1 MHGTFSRNSGAR
13 MHFDAVIVGGGM
25 VGAAA
30 ALGLAQNGFQV
41 ALVEQEAPSAFDA
54 ESPPDLRLSAIGY
67 ASVAILRQL
76 GAWTNVEQMRSAPYR
91 RLETWEWDS
100 ARVAFDA
107 SELSL
112 PELGYMV
119 ENRVLQRALWQS
131 LENTQGVT
139 FLCPRHLKQLDYD
152 APVWRVTLDDDSV
165 IETTLVVG
173 ADGAQSRVRQWAG
186 IGVSGWQYR
195 QSCMLISVRTE
206 GPQQDVTWQQFTPEG
221 PRAFL
226 PLFDQW
232 GSLVWYDSPQ
242 RIRQLQ
248 SLSMTQLDDA
258 IAETFP
264 ARIGRVNA
272 VAAGAFPL
280 IRRHAQRYVLPGLV
294 LLGDAAHTINPLAG
308 QGVNLGYR
316 DVEALLE
323 IVTQARDRGE
333 CWHEESV
340 LLRYQQRRR
349 TDNLLMQSGM
359 DLFYGAFSNRLAPLT
374 LARNVALM
382 AAQRA
387 GKLKLRAMKY
397 ALGL

>member
-1 MHGTFSRNSGAR
+1 

-41 ALVEQEAPSAFDA
+41 ALVEQEAPPAFDA

-67 ASVAILRQL
+67 ASVALLRQL
-76 GAWTNVEQMRSAPYR
+76 GAWANVEQMRSAPYR

-112 PELGYMV
+112 PELGFMV

-131 LENTQGVT
+131 LENTPGVT

-152 APVWRVTLDDDSV
+152 APVWRVTLDDDAV

-206 GPQQDVTWQQFTPEG
+206 GPQQDVTWQQFT
-221 PRAFL
+221 
-226 PLFDQW
+226 
-232 GSLVWYDSPQ
+232 
-242 RIRQLQ
+242 
-248 SLSMTQLDDA
+248 
-258 IAETFP
+258 
-264 ARIGRVNA
+264 
-272 VAAGAFPL
+272 
-280 IRRHAQRYVLPGLV
+280 
-294 LLGDAAHTINPLAG
+294 
-308 QGVNLGYR
+308 
-316 DVEALLE
+316 
-323 IVTQARDRGE
+323 
-333 CWHEESV
+333 
-340 LLRYQQRRR
+340 
-349 TDNLLMQSGM
+349 
-359 DLFYGAFSNRLAPLT
+359 
-374 LARNVALM
+374 
-382 AAQRA
+382 
-387 GKLKLRAMKY
+387 
-397 ALGL
+397 

>member
-1 MHGTFSRNSGAR
+1 

-41 ALVEQEAPSAFDA
+41 ALVEQEAPPAFDA

-67 ASVAILRQL
+67 ASVALLRQL
-76 GAWTNVEQMRSAPYR
+76 GAWANVEQMRSAPYR

-107 SELSL
+107 SELNL

-119 ENRVLQRALWQS
+119 ENRVLQLALWQS
-131 LENTQGVT
+131 LEKTQGVT

-152 APVWRVTLDDDSV
+152 APVWRLTLDDDAV
-165 IETTLVVG
+165 VETTLVVG

-195 QSCMLISVRTE
+195 QSCMLISVRAE
-206 GPQQDVTWQQFTPEG
+206 GAQQDVTWQQFTPDG

-248 SLSMTQLDDA
+248 SLSMAQLDDA

-264 ARIGRVNA
+264 ARTGRVNA

-280 IRRHAQRYVLPGLV
+280 IRRHVADQTGGRVNQSRQHHGNSDQFANAVLMLTDEV
-294 LLGDAAHTINPLAG
+294 I
-308 QGVNLGYR
+308 YR
-316 DVEALLE
+316 FE
-323 IVTQARDRGE
+323 E
-333 CWHEESV
+333 CGFYR
-340 LLRYQQRRR
+340 LLR
-349 TDNLLMQSGM
+349 LLRQGIVRFRQLSPFQIVERDGSVVASEADRDGM
-359 DLFYGAFSNRLAPLT
+359 K
-374 LARNVALM
+374 
-382 AAQRA
+382 RA
-387 GKLKLRAMKY
+387 GLRHN
-397 ALGL
+397 